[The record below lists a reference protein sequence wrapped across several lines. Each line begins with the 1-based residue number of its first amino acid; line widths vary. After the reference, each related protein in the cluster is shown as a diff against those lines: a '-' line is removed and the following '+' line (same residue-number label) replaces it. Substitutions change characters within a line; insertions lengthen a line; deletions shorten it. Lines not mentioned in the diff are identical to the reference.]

1 MHALYRP
8 ICQRLDGGP
17 NLGCSHEL
25 LPRAADAQE
34 TQRRLATSKVLMV
47 SPALDLRPTY
57 ALRFLDIRTKG
68 KQEAERGEET
78 PEIPTG
84 LLELDRSPTP
94 LRQG

>member
-1 MHALYRP
+1 
-8 ICQRLDGGP
+8 
-17 NLGCSHEL
+17 
-25 LPRAADAQE
+25 
-34 TQRRLATSKVLMV
+34 MV